1 MTRPAPILLGDGL
14 TIWMLE
20 HPVLGIR
27 CVLGCPATYCSREQ
41 AERALEREVERQRR
55 DGWRVLRVRVTPD
68 ACSLCGEPW
77 VVGHECP
84 REA

>member
-14 TIWMLE
+14 TLWMLE

-55 DGWRVLRVRVTPD
+55 EGWVAVRVEIRPSP
-68 ACSLCGEPW
+68 CSLCGETMTT
-77 VVGHECP
+77 GHECK
-84 REA
+84 REP